1 MKGIKAMRVRMLGTG
16 YGECK
21 VRKKSVKDF
30 RRKGGV
36 LIDDKIL
43 IDAPADIFDVAEE
56 LGFSDMFENV
66 NDIIIS
72 HSHEAHFS
80 VETIA
85 KLAGNKLIRIYATGK
100 VLDLIPDSSNIEKI
114 KLSTSLPVQIGEYT
128 LYSLLANHLTNI
140 KGEMCLNFVI
150 SKDKTLLYA
159 LDGGGISFNAWKT
172 LSQLKIDAVIAEC
185 ALELSET
192 SYASTYH
199 NNIEATKVLR
209 DILVSGG
216 ISAPSV
222 KFVLTH
228 IPSDRKRPIHD
239 ELSSAAK
246 SFGMSVAY
254 DGYFF
259 SV

>member
-1 MKGIKAMRVRMLGTG
+1 MRVRMLGSG

-36 LIDDKIL
+36 LVDDRIL
-43 IDAPADIFDVAEE
+43 IDAPSDIFDVAEE
-56 LGFSDMFENV
+56 LGFSDMFDGV
-66 NDIIIS
+66 SDVVIS
-72 HSHEAHFS
+72 HSHDSHFS
-80 VETIA
+80 VETIL
-85 KLAGNKLIRIYATGK
+85 KLAGNRAIRVYATGK
-100 VLDLIPDSSNIEKI
+100 VLELIPDNKNIERI
-114 KLSTSLPVQIGEYT
+114 KLSTSFPTQIGEYT
-128 LYSLLANHLTNI
+128 LYSLPANHLTDI
-140 KGEMCLNFVI
+140 KGEMCLNFII
-150 SKDKTLLYA
+150 SRDKTLLYA
-159 LDGGGISFNAWKT
+159 LDGGGINFNAWKT
-172 LSQLKIDAVIAEC
+172 ISQLKIDAVITEC

-199 NNIEATKVLR
+199 NNIGAAKLLR
-209 DILVSGG
+209 DILISGG
-216 ISAPSV
+216 ISDGGV

-239 ELSSAAK
+239 ELSSAARG
-246 SFGMSVAY
+246 FGMSVAY